1 MVTQELAQEQAT
13 RYYIDLQWYNEHN
26 RSFQVMAQARM
37 CRSCQAKLG
46 TAVQERVPKIDPKT
60 GRVVFELQSVP
71 YGSNPLSVI
80 RSCCSKER
88 YYITPETP
96 IAEAIFRVLLAN
108 GNQPSDAETIREQ
121 LSNWI
126 SLLDRPHGYSA
137 EIIAK
142 IIEHDT
148 YYGLRPFPTSA

>member
-1 MVTQELAQEQAT
+1 MVSVIAEEQRT
-13 RYYIDLQWYNEHN
+13 RFFIDLQWYNEN
-26 RSFQVMAQARM
+26 DRSFQTMAQARM
-37 CRSCQAKLG
+37 CRSCQSKLG
-46 TAVQERVPKIDPKT
+46 TEVQERVPTIDQKT
-60 GRVVFELQSVP
+60 GRVVFEMRSVP

-96 IAEAIFRVLLAN
+96 LLEAVFRVLLAN
-108 GNQPSDAETIREQ
+108 GNQPSDVETIREQ

-137 EIIAK
+137 ELITRLIK
-142 IIEHDT
+142 NDR
-148 YYGLRPFPTSA
+148 YYGLREFPTSA